1 MATKSKKEQKETV
14 VEKTF
19 EEALAEIDAGREVKT
34 TQLEEGIKTLRTLM
48 VKRWVNSL
56 VFHLSLRMEILTLV
70 S

>member
-34 TQLEEGIKTLRTLM
+34 TQLEEGIKP
-48 VKRWVNSL
+48 
-56 VFHLSLRMEILTLV
+56 FEP
-70 S
+70 